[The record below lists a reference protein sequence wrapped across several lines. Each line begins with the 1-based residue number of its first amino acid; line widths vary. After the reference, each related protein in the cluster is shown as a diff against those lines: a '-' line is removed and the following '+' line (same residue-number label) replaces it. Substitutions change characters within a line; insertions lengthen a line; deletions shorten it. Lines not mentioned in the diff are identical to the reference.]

1 MKDLASQKLAWK
13 KPETYGKTSKYRQN
27 ALLKVSWLPAYTT
40 PKGAK
45 NMKHIVALSL
55 LAISSSAYAQTSP
68 LNRIASSLEQANT
81 DAVIRDAEAR
91 SERANAQDTQ
101 MVYQQNLLL
110 QQQLIKLQQ
119 ENARLQA
126 QLTKQQNTNATI
138 NEAVR
143 KGDLKWIT
151 EYLDETAKL
160 MRSKRR
166 FVVQLKP

>member
-1 MKDLASQKLAWK
+1 
-13 KPETYGKTSKYRQN
+13 
-27 ALLKVSWLPAYTT
+27 
-40 PKGAK
+40 
-45 NMKHIVALSL
+45 MKHIVALSL